1 MLDYCKQRKMPGLN
15 KKQLALI
22 KAQVDMYTKHNLLM
36 RKIYDNLFLLQPEM
50 YIVSN
55 PEPVKSPTVI
65 KVQMIWNSKSC
76 GKHVSFSRALKS
88 QENYEKGLKEIY
100 AVFRYAIDDAE
111 TLGISPYEG
120 LLYGVNYS

>member
-1 MLDYCKQRKMPGLN
+1 MPGLSR
-15 KKQLALI
+15 KQLSLI

-50 YIVSN
+50 FIVSN
-55 PEPVKSPTVI
+55 PEPIKTPTVI

-76 GKHVSFSRALKS
+76 GNHVSFSRALKS

-111 TLGISPYEG
+111 KLGISPYEG
-120 LLYGVNYS
+120 LLYCVNYN

>member
-1 MLDYCKQRKMPGLN
+1 MPGLN

-22 KAQVDMYTKHNLLM
+22 QSQVDMYTKHNLLM

-50 YIVSN
+50 YIISY
-55 PEPVKSPTVI
+55 PEPVKTPTVI

-88 QENYEKGLKEIY
+88 QGDYEKGLKEIY

-120 LLYGVNYS
+120 LLYGVNYN